1 MMKQEFLNKAKENL
15 KIAQM
20 SFDNECYNVCAT
32 RAYFSAF
39 QAAIAAL
46 ADKGCLTRGKN
57 DHGYIQSEFSFQLIK
72 RHKIYPAKLRT
83 YLSDMQAERNRADY
97 SEKNI
102 SKRVAYIQLSKAEE
116 MVGLIEKEMSQ

>member
-72 RHKIYPAKLRT
+72 RHKIYPAKLKS
-83 YLSDMQAERNRADY
+83 YLIEMQLIRNRAHY
-97 SEKNI
+97 EGHHVNRRNASEKM
-102 SKRVAYIQLSKAEE
+102 SRAEE
-116 MVGLIEKEMSQ
+116 MLMYIGKEIGR